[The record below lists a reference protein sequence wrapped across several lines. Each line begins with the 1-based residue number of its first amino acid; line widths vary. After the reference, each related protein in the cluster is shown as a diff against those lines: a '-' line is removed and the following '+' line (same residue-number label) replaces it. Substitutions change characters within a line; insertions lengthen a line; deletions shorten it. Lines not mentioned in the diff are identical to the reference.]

1 MGRPS
6 SRSGERGLPAVR
18 ATLVSPLLR
27 GRDGVLAQRRSAAAC
42 ENDEGPGEYRLHDL
56 GRQRGL
62 VGVRLLALEFVL
74 NGPTLDSHF
83 DFADGQRLSFR
94 HFLDDDLTRVL

>member
-1 MGRPS
+1 MC
-6 SRSGERGLPAVR
+6 
-18 ATLVSPLLR
+18 
-27 GRDGVLAQRRSAAAC
+27 AC
-42 ENDEGPGEYRLHDL
+42 WP
-56 GRQRGL
+56 
-62 VGVRLLALEFVL
+62 LEFVL